1 MSYVLNND
9 LCSKILY
16 SCKCLSQLQFHNLNT
31 TYTFKTANRYYTNAK
46 KENAFWD
53 MRTLCFGYV
62 LMKDNL
68 LTKSVMNNYVFDT

>member
-46 KENAFWD
+46 KKRVLGHAHTLFW
-53 MRTLCFGYV
+53 LCTYERQSSYQISNEQF
-62 LMKDNL
+62 
-68 LTKSVMNNYVFDT
+68 VFDT